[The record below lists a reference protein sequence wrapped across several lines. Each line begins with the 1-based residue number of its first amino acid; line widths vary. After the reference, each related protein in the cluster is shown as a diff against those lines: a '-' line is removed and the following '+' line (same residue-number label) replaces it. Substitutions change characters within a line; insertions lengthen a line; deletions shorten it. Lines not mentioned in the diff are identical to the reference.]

1 MTSPFESGA
10 DSTVAFWSSV
20 TMFTV
25 SPARTVLGGMVL
37 SSFFIV
43 SFSFTAV
50 SVALSVSRAACMTLS
65 AALLSISF
73 MERIST
79 ISFSISRFVSATMRF
94 ASSFA
99 LA

>member
-1 MTSPFESGA
+1 
-10 DSTVAFWSSV
+10 
-20 TMFTV
+20 MFTV
-25 SPARTVLGGMVL
+25 SPARTVLGGLVL
-37 SSFFIV
+37 SSFFIA